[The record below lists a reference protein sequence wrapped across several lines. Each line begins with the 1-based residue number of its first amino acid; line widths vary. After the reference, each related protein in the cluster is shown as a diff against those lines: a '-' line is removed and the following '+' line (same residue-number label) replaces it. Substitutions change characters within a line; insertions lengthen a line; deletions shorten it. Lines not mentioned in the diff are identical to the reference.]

1 MLEDVSL
8 KRIPNE
14 LKMNALWCG
23 WKLTSKGKVPFN
35 LSTGKFAKSND
46 PSTFV
51 TYPVLLQHAHEYIA
65 YDEEGA
71 MIGGIGLGIFNGF
84 SAIDID
90 HCVSDDGELS
100 SLAKELIEFIDS
112 YTEYSPSGR
121 GIRIIFKTDVKIDK
135 LKYYINNHKLGLEIY
150 ISNNTNKFVTITGNA
165 ISEINKGISE
175 CNIQRIL
182 DKYMLKGDPLDIALD
197 KDDKLRMLWNS
208 RASGSHGNES
218 ETDMALCCKLAFY
231 LKGDFNAIDDAFQ
244 RSPYFGSKDEEH
256 RAKWLERRDYRL
268 MTINNAINMTASA
281 VTQYTIEQNKGT
293 KPKITYAPTDTGN
306 AKRLVDKYGSIIR
319 YNVENKRWMIYNGKH
334 WVDDRNISIKRFA
347 ELIAEDAQYE
357 AFKED
362 DIDKKKE
369 KLKNAMR
376 MFSSAGKEAM
386 LKEAQHLLNIPVSN
400 DDFDKNPYLLCCNN
414 GVVDLR
420 TGELQP
426 HNPNFMCSMT
436 TRHDVDFDK
445 EPTLFLKFLDTTYS
459 GDKELIDYVLG
470 IFAYGLTGL
479 TREQSMF
486 QFYGNGRNGK
496 SLLLE
501 LMSRMMG
508 DYAMASKPALI
519 CEDRWGRSADPSEV
533 ASLKGKRMIFV
544 EEPKQTDKIDE
555 SVVKNLTSGLGK
567 IKACFKYA
575 NPFEFV
581 FTGKIFVAT
590 NYELITRAT
599 DYGFWR
605 RQHLIRHEHSITDE
619 EDDRDLIVKL
629 TAEIPQILGLLIK
642 RCVRYLKEGYLVKP
656 KKVIEWVEDYKTEMD
671 VIAQWVERN
680 CETGTGA
687 DFYTPSGELYENF
700 VAFAKKNKEY
710 EMTATLFGRNL
721 SKKFKKKR
729 MGSGIV
735 YIGIRIRKEAE
746 DLSKQIAYEETYI
759 KEDDI

>member
-23 WKLTSKGKVPFN
+23 WKLTSKGKVPFD

-90 HCVSDDGELS
+90 HCVNDNGELS

-112 YTEYSPSGR
+112 YTEFSPSGR

-165 ISEINKGISE
+165 ISDINKGINE

-306 AKRLVDKYGSIIR
+306 AKRLVDKYGAIIR

-362 DIDKKKE
+362 DMDKKKE

-386 LKEAQHLLNIPVSN
+386 LKEAQHLLNIPVCN

-436 TRHDVDFDK
+436 TRHDVDFNK

-629 TAEIPQILGLLIK
+629 TDEIPQILGLLIK

-656 KKVIEWVEDYKTEMD
+656 KKVVEWVEDYKTEMD

-680 CETGTGA
+680 CETGAGA
-687 DFYTPSGELYENF
+687 EFYTPSGELYENF
-700 VAFAKKNKEY
+700 VAFARKNKEY

-746 DLSKQIAYEETYI
+746 DLSRQIAFEETYI

>member
-1 MLEDVSL
+1 MEEILSL

-14 LKMNALWCG
+14 LKIGGLWCG
-23 WKLTSKGKVPFN
+23 WKLTKKGKVPFN
-35 LSTGKFAKSND
+35 LKNGGFAKSND
-46 PSTFV
+46 PATFV

-90 HCVSDDGELS
+90 HCVSDEGEIS
-100 SLAKELIEFIDS
+100 TLAKELIEFIDS
-112 YTEYSPSGR
+112 YTEFSPSKH
-121 GIRIIFKTDVKIDK
+121 GIRIIFKTKTKIDK
-135 LKYYINNHKLGLEIY
+135 LKYYVNNQRLGLEIY
-150 ISNNTNKFVTITGNA
+150 ISDNTNKFVTITGNA
-165 ISEINKGISE
+165 ISEINKGINE
-175 CNIQRIL
+175 CNIQKIL
-182 DKYMLKGDPLDIALD
+182 DKYMQKGDPLDIALE

-231 LKGDFNAIDDAFQ
+231 LKSDFNAIDDAFQ
-244 RSPYFGSKDEEH
+244 RSPYFASKDEEH
-256 RAKWLERRDYRL
+256 RDKWLKRRDYRL
-268 MTINNAINMTASA
+268 MTINNAINMTASS
-281 VTQYTIEQNKGT
+281 VSQFTIKKESNQ
-293 KPKITYAPTDTGN
+293 PQIYYAPTDTGN
-306 AKRLVDKYGSIIR
+306 ARRLVDKYGSIIR
-319 YNVENKRWMIYNGKH
+319 YNVDNKRWMIYNGKF

-369 KLKNAMR
+369 KLKNANR

-414 GVVDLR
+414 GVVNLK
-420 TGELQP
+420 TGELQAHKP
-426 HNPNFMCSMT
+426 DFMCSMT
-436 TRHDVDFDK
+436 TKHDIDFEN
-445 EPTLFLKFLDTTYS
+445 EPVLFNQFLDTTYS
-459 GDKELIDYVLG
+459 SDKELIDYVLG

-501 LMSRMMG
+501 LMSRCMG

-605 RQHLIRHEHSITDE
+605 RQHLIRHEHIITDE
-619 EDDRDLIVKL
+619 EDDRDLINKL
-629 TAEIPQILGLLIK
+629 TNEIPQILGLLVK
-642 RCVRYLKEGYLVKP
+642 RCVRYLKEGYLIKP
-656 KKVIEWVEDYKTEMD
+656 QKVVEWVEDYKTEMD
-671 VIAQWVERN
+671 IIAQWVERN
-680 CETGTGA
+680 CEEGSGP

-729 MGSGIV
+729 LGKGIV
-735 YIGIRIRKEAE
+735 YIGIKIRKEAE
-746 DLSKQIAYEETYI
+746 DLSRQIAFEEIKI
-759 KEDDI
+759 KEEDI